1 MQEIT
6 KTVFKD
12 LPDTSTPLTAEFLN
26 ELQDKIIENFNNVLF
41 FTTDDEEVSTQSL
54 EEENN

>member
-26 ELQDKIIENFNNVLF
+26 EFQDKIIENFNNVLF
-41 FTTDDEEVSTQSL
+41 FTTDDDENVSTQSL
-54 EEENN
+54 EENN